1 MKTDKQIAISII
13 VLRRKL
19 RNGMNYVF

>member
-1 MKTDKQIAISII
+1 METDKQIANSII
-13 VLRRKL
+13 LLRKL